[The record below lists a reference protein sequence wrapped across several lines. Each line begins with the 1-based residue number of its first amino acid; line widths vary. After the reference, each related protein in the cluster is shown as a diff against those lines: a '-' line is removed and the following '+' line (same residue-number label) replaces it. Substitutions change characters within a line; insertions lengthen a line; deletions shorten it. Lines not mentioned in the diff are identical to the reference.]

1 MHKIKALFTLIRFPN
16 LVFIFLTQLLAWY
29 QLIQPSIVRQTA
41 GSELILSGGWL
52 FVLACSTV
60 LIAAAGYIIND
71 YFDIGIDAVNKPER
85 VTIEKIF
92 KRRSIIV
99 WHVVLN
105 VIALLMAGFIAY
117 HFLLLRVLGF
127 QLLSILLL
135 LVYSTTFKRKLISGN
150 FIISILTAL
159 TMLSLAAYEM
169 NFPWFNTSNLFVRL
183 FWLYTAFA
191 FLITFCRE
199 VVKDIEDIKGDEVQ
213 HCRTIALVWG
223 VQVAKN
229 FVFILC
235 TALIGMI
242 GIAAFNLFQTE
253 PYLVLYWL
261 LFVIMPLLFT
271 MLQLHKATNSIQ
283 FHRISSNL
291 KWITL
296 AGILSM
302 LIVSFN
308 Y

>member
-29 QLIQPSIVRQTA
+29 QLIRPAILIQSA
-41 GSELILSGGWL
+41 NNELILSEGWL
-52 FVLACSTV
+52 FVLALSTV

-92 KRRSIIV
+92 KRRSIIA

-105 VIALLMAGFIAY
+105 VIALMMAGFIAY

-150 FIISILTAL
+150 LIISILTAL
-159 TMLSLAAYEM
+159 TMLSLAAYET
-169 NFPWFNTSNLFVRL
+169 NFPWFETSIAFTRL
-183 FWLYTAFA
+183 FWLYTTFA

-199 VVKDIEDIKGDEVQ
+199 IVKDIEDIKGDEVQ

-229 FVFILC
+229 FVAVLS
-235 TALIGMI
+235 AVLIGMI
-242 GIAAFNLFQTE
+242 GIAAVNLFQTE
-253 PYLVLYWL
+253 PYLVFYWL
-261 LFVIMPLLFT
+261 LFVITPLVIT
-271 MLQLHKATNSIQ
+271 MFQLYKATNSIQ

-302 LIVSFN
+302 LLVSILN
-308 Y
+308 